1 MAQGVDI
8 EARDR
13 LQDTALTFA
22 AKNGALECMKLL
34 VSRGANTSVRDAE
47 GRTVLLAS
55 LINGHAPLVKYLLT
69 TGNIHTYT
77 HSRTH
82 YTHTACPHDT
92 HVRRARNT
100 TRHTMC

>member
-47 GRTVLLAS
+47 GSTVLLAS
-55 LINGHAPLVKYLLT
+55 LINGYAPLVKYLLT
-69 TGNIHTYT
+69 TGTAAPHTHT
-77 HSRTH
+77 HTRHTRQTPTRTH
-82 YTHTACPHDT
+82 THDT
-92 HVRRARNT
+92 HDT
-100 TRHTMC
+100 

>member
-47 GRTVLLAS
+47 GSTVLLAS
-55 LINGHAPLVKYLLT
+55 LINGYAPLVKYLLT
-69 TGNIHTYT
+69 TGTAHTAHT
-77 HSRTH
+77 RTH
-82 YTHTACPHDT
+82 THDT
-92 HVRRARNT
+92 RF
-100 TRHTMC
+100 